1 MKPSAE
7 LSMIRVCPGAT
18 RAAMAA
24 SASAAPITS
33 KSPRRTTTTRPSR
46 TLAFSS
52 TPGMSAALWHISRG
66 RD

>member
-1 MKPSAE
+1 MKSSAE

-24 SASAAPITS
+24 SASATPVTS
-33 KSPRRTTTTRPSR
+33 RSPRRTTTTMPSR